1 MRGRLPECCAGLHRP
16 LSGTVADAHSHLAP
30 HSGAGEAT
38 QVRKFCCWFRVVF
51 LTSACTIRFTEAI
64 SQCAALLTVLEQ
76 GSWEGG
82 GVVALP
88 SSVLAQS
95 LSQQYFCGF
104 ALPVPLTSV
113 LSKSDFFEIPASV
126 PSGTGQ
132 LGANS
137 GGIDFDTLLAHAA
150 QASAV
155 VRTECVRQDCAVSI
169 AQWKRKVDK
178 KREHLDFLLRKF
190 GEE

>member
-1 MRGRLPECCAGLHRP
+1 MLALPVGY
-16 LSGTVADAHSHLAP
+16 
-30 HSGAGEAT
+30 
-38 QVRKFCCWFRVVF
+38 
-51 LTSACTIRFTEAI
+51 LTSATTIRFTEAM
-64 SQCAALLTVLEQ
+64 SECDRLLTVLEQ
-76 GSWEGG
+76 GSCEGG

-88 SSVLAQS
+88 SSVLTQS

-104 ALPVPLTSV
+104 ALPMPLASV
-113 LSKSDFFEIPASV
+113 LSKSDCIEVPGSV
-126 PSGTGQ
+126 PSGTGP

-137 GGIDFDTLLAHAA
+137 AGIDFDTLLKHAT

-155 VRTECVRQDCAVSI
+155 VRTECVRQDCSVSL